1 MGRQELHRPLK
12 ILCEKINTLTDSGN
26 EISIVTRQD
35 TDGIASGSIILTAL
49 SRLGSRCS
57 LRTISALTSE
67 IIQEVKSEA
76 HDFCILLGLGSA
88 TANVLQQ
95 YLGKNWT
102 IIDHEEFSDENTDRN
117 YDDQIINAWNYG
129 FNGAREIC
137 TGSISYLLSTML
149 DKKNSD
155 LSAIAVIAALGDR
168 QDLGDKKMLTGINLE
183 ILKTAQ
189 SLSMINT
196 ELDLL
201 LYNSE
206 TIPIHESIA
215 RTSSPYIHGLTWNV
229 NNAYSLIKNTGIKIK
244 DNGKWRVLPDFS
256 PEEKNIIRD
265 AIAKFIIT
273 SSNSSSIEVAEHL
286 LGFSYRLT
294 KEDSLGHLRDARDF
308 ANLLDACGRIGK
320 AGLGVALCMG
330 DRSITLTEAEQI
342 AENYSATLSRSIF
355 TIFSEKWRFYDDGVN
370 AVFVN
375 GEGLITGGLL
385 GVVSSLLASSPSL
398 YGRLVFVRALTQ
410 EDAGN
415 SYSFSARKCVG
426 NKSQL
431 NMGVLMKECSNSI
444 GGRGGGNDSRAGCVI
459 PSYKLEDFLS
469 IVRNVISNSK
479 GAEFSN
485 AST

>member
-1 MGRQELHRPLK
+1 MGRQELHQPLK

-26 EISIVTRQD
+26 EICIVTRLD

-57 LRTISALTSE
+57 LRTISALTSD

-88 TANVLQQ
+88 TVNVLQQ
-95 YLGKNWT
+95 YLGENWT
-102 IIDHEEFSDENTDRN
+102 IIDHEEFSNENKDRN
-117 YDDQIINAWNYG
+117 YGDQIINAWNYG

-137 TGSISYLLSTML
+137 TGSLSYLLSTML

-168 QDLGDKKMLTGINLE
+168 QDLGDKKTLTGINLE

-273 SSNSSSIEVAEHL
+273 SSNRSSIEVADNL
-286 LGFSYRLT
+286 LGYSYKLS
-294 KEDSLGHLRDARDF
+294 KEDNQSFLRDARDF
-308 ANLLDACGRIGK
+308 ANLLDACGRLGK
-320 AGLGVALCMG
+320 TGLGVALCMG

-342 AENYSATLSRSIF
+342 AEDYFATLNRYVSAIF
-355 TIFSEKWRFYDDGVN
+355 NEKWRYLDDGIN
-370 AVFVN
+370 TVFVN
-375 GEGLITGGLL
+375 GEGLLAEEML
-385 GVVSSLLASSPSL
+385 GAVSSLLAGSPSL
-398 YGRLVFVRALTQ
+398 FRRLLFVRTLSQ
-410 EDAGN
+410 EDGGN
-415 SYSFSARKCVG
+415 SYRFSARKCIGNRSKLNVG
-426 NKSQL
+426 H
-431 NMGVLMKECSNSI
+431 LMKECSKI
-444 GGRGGGNDSRAGCVI
+444 VGGNGGGNDTAAGCVI
-459 PSYKLEDFLS
+459 PSSRLEIFLS
-469 IVRNVISNSK
+469 NVRSV
-479 GAEFSN
+479 
-485 AST
+485 